1 MKNNVFQEKVEIR
14 NSILENCIN
23 YISPS
28 WALRRE
34 IARLSIDNVRS
45 YNAASSA
52 KRLENWNATGASA
65 NSEIIPALL
74 KLIYRSRELMRNEP
88 LAVRLVNSVVG
99 HTVGTGIR
107 PNSNGNSKRA
117 EMLDVLWEGENENG
131 WCKYADFDELT
142 TVYGLMALAF
152 RTVFESGSCFLKKER
167 INRNSY
173 IPLSIRVLEPDFLD
187 ITKDQ
192 VLLGG
197 GRIKKGIEFDKNGH
211 RVAYWLWDSHPGE
224 SFFYDTRRL
233 KSIRIPT
240 SEIKHV
246 FWRTR
251 PGQDYGVPWTYVIAT
266 LLHELG
272 DFVDAHLVR
281 QKIAACY
288 TAFERDMEATESEK
302 MSDKLDKLIP
312 GRIEK
317 LPPGKTVEFSDPP
330 ILDNAEVY
338 ERCRKQEIAAGGGT
352 TYENLTC
359 DYQYATF
366 SNSRMA
372 QQEMNISGVDQWQN
386 FLVIPLI
393 CETIWDWFEE
403 ACDVAMLIPSGDN
416 VGASWTVPGRPFI
429 QPVDETEATKNQ
441 VRIGAKLPSQMVR
454 ELSGDPNRHWKK
466 YAEEFKK
473 LDSLGISLDCD
484 PRKNIKTGQPTN
496 LAAGD
501 NKNA

>member
-197 GRIKKGIEFDKNGH
+197 GRIKKG
-211 RVAYWLWDSHPGE
+211 
-224 SFFYDTRRL
+224 
-233 KSIRIPT
+233 
-240 SEIKHV
+240 
-246 FWRTR
+246 
-251 PGQDYGVPWTYVIAT
+251 
-266 LLHELG
+266 
-272 DFVDAHLVR
+272 
-281 QKIAACY
+281 
-288 TAFERDMEATESEK
+288 
-302 MSDKLDKLIP
+302 SD
-312 GRIEK
+312 
-317 LPPGKTVEFSDPP
+317 
-330 ILDNAEVY
+330 
-338 ERCRKQEIAAGGGT
+338 
-352 TYENLTC
+352 
-359 DYQYATF
+359 
-366 SNSRMA
+366 
-372 QQEMNISGVDQWQN
+372 
-386 FLVIPLI
+386 
-393 CETIWDWFEE
+393 
-403 ACDVAMLIPSGDN
+403 
-416 VGASWTVPGRPFI
+416 
-429 QPVDETEATKNQ
+429 
-441 VRIGAKLPSQMVR
+441 
-454 ELSGDPNRHWKK
+454 
-466 YAEEFKK
+466 
-473 LDSLGISLDCD
+473 
-484 PRKNIKTGQPTN
+484 
-496 LAAGD
+496 
-501 NKNA
+501 